1 MDMLPM
7 SAMGET
13 RRQNQYLSDVTR
25 ENEERQRRNEE
36 MLDRDAPET
45 RDRWNATQVTTHE
58 RLFPFSDN
66 VTTFMFI
73 FPRDLSEAQ
82 RERLTSSL
90 SLQGVNVTAYTFGKV
105 RVVFWN
111 CSVCRKV
118 QWRILH
124 SE

>member
-13 RRQNQYLSDVTR
+13 RRPNQYLSDVTR
-25 ENEERQRRNEE
+25 ENEDRQRRNEE

-66 VTTFMFI
+66 LTTFMF
-73 FPRDLSEAQ
+73 FP
-82 RERLTSSL
+82 
-90 SLQGVNVTAYTFGKV
+90 
-105 RVVFWN
+105 
-111 CSVCRKV
+111 
-118 QWRILH
+118 
-124 SE
+124 